1 MTYRGFTREQI
12 ASYIDHTVLKPAA
25 SSDDIRAAVKIA
37 KSAQVAAVCFRPS
50 DMVLA
55 HELLEGSDIGLA
67 TVVGF
72 PHGTNE
78 SEIKAAETRL
88 AVAQGANEID
98 MVIHIGHLI
107 EGRDDLVLADIKAV
121 VEAAG
126 DALVKVILE
135 TSELTDEQIVR
146 ACELSRD
153 AGARYVKT
161 STGFASGGANA
172 HVVKLMATTVPTLG
186 VKASG
191 GIRTL
196 DQLIDMVEAGA
207 TRVGASGTEAILR
220 EFDAQ
225 LSSSHTEVTFEED
238 GTDY

>member
-1 MTYRGFTREQI
+1 MTYRGYTREQI
-12 ASYIDHTVLKPAA
+12 AGFIDHTVLKPAA
-25 SSDDIRAAVKIA
+25 SADDIRTAVEVAIESK
-37 KSAQVAAVCFRPS
+37 VAAVCFRPS

-55 HELLEGSDIGLA
+55 KELLGDSEVGLA

-78 SEIKAAETRL
+78 SYVKAFETSL

-107 EGRDDLVLADIKAV
+107 EGRDELVLEDIKAV
-121 VEAAG
+121 VEAA
-126 DALVKVILE
+126 DLALVKVILE

-146 ACELSRD
+146 ACELSRE
-153 AGARYVKT
+153 AGAGYVKT
-161 STGFASGGANA
+161 STGFASGGATV
-172 HVVKLMATTVPTLG
+172 HTVSLMAQTVPELG

-191 GIRTL
+191 GVRTL

-207 TRVGASGTEAILR
+207 TRVGASGTAAILA
-220 EFDAQ
+220 EFDAK
-225 LSSSHTEVTFEED
+225 
-238 GTDY
+238 

>member
-1 MTYRGFTREQI
+1 MTYRGYSREQI
-12 ASYIDHTVLKPAA
+12 AGFIDHTVLKPAA
-25 SSDDIRAAVKIA
+25 SAQDICSAVA
-37 KSAQVAAVCFRPS
+37 VALEANVAAVCFRPS
-50 DMVLA
+50 DLVLA
-55 HELLEGSDIGLA
+55 KSLLGSSAVGLA

-78 SEIKAAETRL
+78 SEVKAFETDL

-121 VEAAG
+121 VDAAG

-146 ACELSRD
+146 GCELSRD
-153 AGARYVKT
+153 AGAGYVKT
-161 STGFASGGANA
+161 STGFASGGATPE
-172 HVVKLMATTVPTLG
+172 VVALMAKTVPGLG

-191 GIRTL
+191 GVRTL

-207 TRVGASGTEAILR
+207 TRVGASGTAAILA
-220 EFDAQ
+220 EFDSKQ
-225 LSSSHTEVTFEED
+225 
-238 GTDY
+238 

>member
-1 MTYRGFTREQI
+1 MEYRGYTRDQI
-12 ASYIDHTVLKPAA
+12 AGFIDHTVLKPAA
-25 SSDDIRAAVKIA
+25 STDDIRTAVAVAIEA
-37 KSAQVAAVCFRPS
+37 KVAAVCFRPS

-55 HELLEGSDIGLA
+55 KELLGDSEVGLA

-78 SEIKAAETRL
+78 SFVKAFETSL
-88 AVAQGANEID
+88 AVSQGATEID
-98 MVIHIGHLI
+98 MVIHYGHLI
-107 EGRDDLVLADIKAV
+107 EGLDDLVLADIKAV
-121 VEAAG
+121 VEAADG
-126 DALVKVILE
+126 ALVKVILE

-153 AGARYVKT
+153 AGAGYVKT

-172 HVVKLMATTVPTLG
+172 HVVSLMAKTVPGLG

-191 GIRTL
+191 GVRTL

-207 TRVGASGTEAILR
+207 TRVGASGTLAILE
-220 EFDAQ
+220 EFDAK
-225 LSSSHTEVTFEED
+225 
-238 GTDY
+238 

>member
-1 MTYRGFTREQI
+1 MSYRGYTREQI

-25 SSDDIRAAVKIA
+25 SAEDIHSAVEVAIESK
-37 KSAQVAAVCFRPS
+37 VAAVCFRPS

-55 HELLEGSDIGLA
+55 KSLLGDSSVGLA

-78 SEIKAAETRL
+78 SYVKAFETSL
-88 AVAQGANEID
+88 AVSQGANEID

-121 VEAAG
+121 VEAADG
-126 DALVKVILE
+126 ALVKVILE
-135 TSELTDEQIVR
+135 TSELNDDQIVR
-146 ACELSRD
+146 ACGLSRD
-153 AGARYVKT
+153 AGAGYVKT
-161 STGFASGGANA
+161 STGFASGGATVHA
-172 HVVKLMATTVPTLG
+172 VSLMAKTVPGLG

-207 TRVGASGTEAILR
+207 TRVGASGTLAILA
-220 EFDAQ
+220 EFD
-225 LSSSHTEVTFEED
+225 SK
-238 GTDY
+238 

>member
-1 MTYRGFTREQI
+1 MTYRGYSREQI
-12 ASYIDHTVLKPAA
+12 AAFIDHTVLKPAA
-25 SSDDIRAAVKIA
+25 SSDDIRTAVAVAIEA
-37 KSAQVAAVCFRPS
+37 KVAAVCFRPS

-55 HELLEGSDIGLA
+55 KELLGDSSVGLA

-72 PHGTNE
+72 PHGTND
-78 SEIKAAETRL
+78 SFVKAFETSL
-88 AVAQGANEID
+88 AVSQGANEID

-121 VEAAG
+121 VEAAE

-153 AGARYVKT
+153 AGAGYVKT

-172 HVVKLMATTVPTLG
+172 HVVSLMAKTVPGLG

-191 GIRTL
+191 GVRTL

-207 TRVGASGTEAILR
+207 TRVGASGTLSILE
-220 EFDAQ
+220 EFD
-225 LSSSHTEVTFEED
+225 SKN
-238 GTDY
+238 

>member
-1 MTYRGFTREQI
+1 MTYRGYSREQI
-12 ASYIDHTVLKPAA
+12 AGFIDHTVLKPAA
-25 SSDDIRAAVKIA
+25 SSEDIRAAVAVAIEA
-37 KSAQVAAVCFRPS
+37 NVAAVCFRPS

-55 HELLEGSDIGLA
+55 KELLGDSSVDLA

-78 SEIKAAETRL
+78 SYVKAFETSL
-88 AVAQGANEID
+88 AVSQGANEID

-107 EGRDDLVLADIKAV
+107 EGRNDLVLADIKAV
-121 VEAAG
+121 VEAADG
-126 DALVKVILE
+126 ALVKVILE

-153 AGARYVKT
+153 AGAGYVKT

-172 HVVKLMATTVPTLG
+172 HVVSLMAKTVPGLG

-191 GIRTL
+191 GVRTL

-207 TRVGASGTEAILR
+207 TRVGASGTLSILE
-220 EFDAQ
+220 EFD
-225 LSSSHTEVTFEED
+225 SKI
-238 GTDY
+238 

>member
-1 MTYRGFTREQI
+1 MTYRGYTREQI
-12 ASYIDHTVLKPAA
+12 AGYIDHTVLKPAA
-25 SSDDIRAAVKIA
+25 SSDDIRAAVKVAIEA
-37 KSAQVAAVCFRPS
+37 NVAAVCFRPS

-55 HELLEGSDIGLA
+55 KELLGDSSVDLA

-78 SEIKAAETRL
+78 AFVKAFETSL
-88 AVAQGANEID
+88 AVSQGANEID

-121 VEAAG
+121 VEAADG
-126 DALVKVILE
+126 ALVKVILE

-153 AGARYVKT
+153 AGAGYVKT

-172 HVVKLMATTVPTLG
+172 HVVSLMAKTVPGLG

-191 GIRTL
+191 GVRTL

-207 TRVGASGTEAILR
+207 TRVGASGTLSILE
-220 EFDAQ
+220 EFD
-225 LSSSHTEVTFEED
+225 SKK
-238 GTDY
+238 

>member
-1 MTYRGFTREQI
+1 MTYRGYSREQI
-12 ASYIDHTVLKPAA
+12 AAFIDHTVLKPAA
-25 SSDDIRAAVKIA
+25 SSDDIRVAVAVAIEA
-37 KSAQVAAVCFRPS
+37 KVAAVCFRPS

-55 HELLEGSDIGLA
+55 KELLGDSSVGLA

-72 PHGTNE
+72 PHGTND
-78 SEIKAAETRL
+78 SYVKAFETSL
-88 AVAQGANEID
+88 AVSQGANEID

-121 VEAAG
+121 VEAAD

-153 AGARYVKT
+153 AGAGYVKT

-172 HVVKLMATTVPTLG
+172 HVVSLMAKTVPGLG

-191 GIRTL
+191 GVRTL
-196 DQLIDMVEAGA
+196 DQLIDLVEAGA
-207 TRVGASGTEAILR
+207 TRVGASGTLSILE
-220 EFDAQ
+220 EFD
-225 LSSSHTEVTFEED
+225 SKI
-238 GTDY
+238 

>member
-1 MTYRGFTREQI
+1 MTYRGYTREQI
-12 ASYIDHTVLKPAA
+12 AGFIDHTVLKPAA
-25 SSDDIRAAVKIA
+25 SAEDIHSAVEVAVAAN
-37 KSAQVAAVCFRPS
+37 VAAVCFRPS

-55 HELLEGSDIGLA
+55 KSLLGDSSVDLA

-78 SEIKAAETRL
+78 SFVKAFETSL
-88 AVAQGANEID
+88 AVSQGANEID

-121 VEAAG
+121 VEAADG
-126 DALVKVILE
+126 ALVKVILE

-153 AGARYVKT
+153 AGAGYVKT

-172 HVVKLMATTVPTLG
+172 HVVALMAKAVPGLG

-191 GIRTL
+191 GVRTL

-207 TRVGASGTEAILR
+207 TRVGASGTLSILK
-220 EFDAQ
+220 EFDSK
-225 LSSSHTEVTFEED
+225 L
-238 GTDY
+238 

>member
-1 MTYRGFTREQI
+1 MTYRGYSREQI
-12 ASYIDHTVLKPAA
+12 AAFIDHTVLKPAA
-25 SSDDIRAAVKIA
+25 SSDDIRAAVAVAIESK
-37 KSAQVAAVCFRPS
+37 VAAVCFRPS

-55 HELLEGSDIGLA
+55 KELLGDSSVGLA

-72 PHGTNE
+72 PHGTND
-78 SEIKAAETRL
+78 SYVKAFETSL
-88 AVAQGANEID
+88 AVSQGANEID

-121 VEAAG
+121 VEAAD

-153 AGARYVKT
+153 AGAGYVKT

-172 HVVKLMATTVPTLG
+172 HVVSLMAKTVPGLG

-191 GIRTL
+191 GVRTL

-207 TRVGASGTEAILR
+207 TRVGASGTLSILE
-220 EFDAQ
+220 EFD
-225 LSSSHTEVTFEED
+225 SKI
-238 GTDY
+238 

>member
-1 MTYRGFTREQI
+1 MSYRGYTREQI

-25 SSDDIRAAVKIA
+25 SAEDIHSAVEVAIESK
-37 KSAQVAAVCFRPS
+37 VAAVCFRPS

-55 HELLEGSDIGLA
+55 KSLLGDSSVGLA

-78 SEIKAAETRL
+78 SYVKAFETSL
-88 AVAQGANEID
+88 AVSQGASEID

-121 VEAAG
+121 VEAADG
-126 DALVKVILE
+126 ALVKVILE
-135 TSELTDEQIVR
+135 TSELNDDQIVR

-153 AGARYVKT
+153 AGAGYVKT
-161 STGFASGGANA
+161 STGFASGGATVHA
-172 HVVKLMATTVPTLG
+172 VSLMAKTVPGLG

-207 TRVGASGTEAILR
+207 TRVGASGTLAILA
-220 EFDAQ
+220 EFD
-225 LSSSHTEVTFEED
+225 SK
-238 GTDY
+238 

>member
-1 MTYRGFTREQI
+1 MTYRGYSREQI
-12 ASYIDHTVLKPAA
+12 AAFIDHTVLKPAA
-25 SSDDIRAAVKIA
+25 SSDDIRAAVAVAIEA
-37 KSAQVAAVCFRPS
+37 KVAAVCFRPS

-55 HELLEGSDIGLA
+55 KELLGDSTVGLA

-72 PHGTNE
+72 PHGTND
-78 SEIKAAETRL
+78 SFVKAFETSL
-88 AVAQGANEID
+88 AVSQGANEID

-121 VEAAG
+121 VEAAD

-153 AGARYVKT
+153 AGAGYVKT

-172 HVVKLMATTVPTLG
+172 HVVSLMAKTVPGLG

-191 GIRTL
+191 GVRTL

-207 TRVGASGTEAILR
+207 TRVGASGTLSILE
-220 EFDAQ
+220 EFD
-225 LSSSHTEVTFEED
+225 SKI
-238 GTDY
+238 

>member
-1 MTYRGFTREQI
+1 MTYRGYTREQI
-12 ASYIDHTVLKPAA
+12 AGFIDHTVLKPAA
-25 SSDDIRAAVKIA
+25 SAEDIHSAVEVAIAAN
-37 KSAQVAAVCFRPS
+37 VAAVCFRPS

-55 HELLEGSDIGLA
+55 KSLLGDSSVDLA

-78 SEIKAAETRL
+78 SYVKAFETSL
-88 AVAQGANEID
+88 AVSQGANEID

-121 VEAAG
+121 VEAADG
-126 DALVKVILE
+126 ALVKVILE

-153 AGARYVKT
+153 AGAGYVKT
-161 STGFASGGANA
+161 STGFASGGANS
-172 HVVKLMATTVPTLG
+172 HVVSLMAKTVPGLG

-191 GIRTL
+191 GVRTL

-207 TRVGASGTEAILR
+207 TRVGASGTLSILE
-220 EFDAQ
+220 EFD
-225 LSSSHTEVTFEED
+225 SKN
-238 GTDY
+238 

>member
-12 ASYIDHTVLKPAA
+12 AGFIDHTVLKPAA
-25 SSDDIRAAVKIA
+25 SSDDIRAAVAVAIEA
-37 KSAQVAAVCFRPS
+37 NVAAVCFRPS

-55 HELLEGSDIGLA
+55 KELLGSSSVGLA

-78 SEIKAAETRL
+78 PSVKAFETSL
-88 AVAQGANEID
+88 AVSQGANEID

-121 VEAAG
+121 VDAAG

-135 TSELTDEQIVR
+135 TSELTDEQITR
-146 ACELSRD
+146 ACQLSRD
-153 AGARYVKT
+153 AGAEYVKT
-161 STGFASGGANA
+161 STGFASGGATV
-172 HVVKLMATTVPTLG
+172 HTVSLMAKTVPGLG

-191 GIRTL
+191 GVRTL
-196 DQLIDMVEAGA
+196 DQLIDMVVAGA
-207 TRVGASGTEAILR
+207 TRVGASGTVSILQ
-220 EFDAQ
+220 EFD
-225 LSSSHTEVTFEED
+225 SKI
-238 GTDY
+238 

>member
-1 MTYRGFTREQI
+1 MTYRGYTREQI
-12 ASYIDHTVLKPAA
+12 AGFIDHTVLKPAA
-25 SSDDIRAAVKIA
+25 SADDIRAAVAVAIESK
-37 KSAQVAAVCFRPS
+37 VAAVCFRPS

-55 HELLEGSDIGLA
+55 KELLGDSEVGLA

-78 SEIKAAETRL
+78 SYVKAFETSL

-107 EGRDDLVLADIKAV
+107 EGRDDLVLEDIKAV
-121 VEAAG
+121 VEAA
-126 DALVKVILE
+126 DLALVKVILE

-146 ACELSRD
+146 ACELSRE
-153 AGARYVKT
+153 AGAGYVKT
-161 STGFASGGANA
+161 STGFASGGATV
-172 HVVKLMATTVPTLG
+172 HTVSLMAQTVPELG

-191 GIRTL
+191 GVRTL

-207 TRVGASGTEAILR
+207 TRVGASGTAAILS
-220 EFDAQ
+220 EFDAK
-225 LSSSHTEVTFEED
+225 
-238 GTDY
+238 

>member
-1 MTYRGFTREQI
+1 MTYRGYSREQI
-12 ASYIDHTVLKPAA
+12 AAFIDHTVLKPAA
-25 SSDDIRAAVKIA
+25 SSDDIRAAVAVAIEA
-37 KSAQVAAVCFRPS
+37 KVAAVCFRPS

-55 HELLEGSDIGLA
+55 KELLGDSSVGLA

-72 PHGTNE
+72 PHGTND
-78 SEIKAAETRL
+78 SFVKAFETSL
-88 AVAQGANEID
+88 AVSQGANEID

-121 VEAAG
+121 VEAAE

-153 AGARYVKT
+153 AGAGYVKT

-172 HVVKLMATTVPTLG
+172 HVVSLMAKTVPGLG

-191 GIRTL
+191 GVRTL

-207 TRVGASGTEAILR
+207 TRVGASGTLSILE
-220 EFDAQ
+220 EFD
-225 LSSSHTEVTFEED
+225 SKI
-238 GTDY
+238 

>member
-1 MTYRGFTREQI
+1 MTYRGFSREQI
-12 ASYIDHTVLKPAA
+12 AAFIDHTVLKPAA
-25 SSDDIRAAVKIA
+25 SSEDIRAAVAVAIEA
-37 KSAQVAAVCFRPS
+37 KAAAVCFRPS
-50 DMVLA
+50 DLNLA
-55 HELLEGSDIGLA
+55 KSLLGDSGVDLA

-78 SEIKAAETRL
+78 SSVKAFETSL
-88 AVAQGANEID
+88 AVKQGANEID

-107 EGRDDLVLADIKAV
+107 EGRDELVLADIKAV

-126 DALVKVILE
+126 SALVKVILE

-153 AGARYVKT
+153 AGAGYVKT
-161 STGFASGGANA
+161 STGFASGGATVHA
-172 HVVKLMATTVPTLG
+172 VSLMAKTVPGLG

-191 GIRTL
+191 GVRTL

-207 TRVGASGTEAILR
+207 TRVGASATAAILA
-220 EFDAQ
+220 EFD
-225 LSSSHTEVTFEED
+225 SK
-238 GTDY
+238 

>member
-1 MTYRGFTREQI
+1 MTYRGYSREQI
-12 ASYIDHTVLKPAA
+12 AGFIDHTVLKPAA
-25 SSDDIRAAVKIA
+25 SSEDIRAAVAVAIEA
-37 KSAQVAAVCFRPS
+37 KVAAVCFRPS

-55 HELLEGSDIGLA
+55 KELLGSSSVDLA

-78 SEIKAAETRL
+78 SYVKAFETSL
-88 AVAQGANEID
+88 AVSQGANEID

-121 VEAAG
+121 VEAADG
-126 DALVKVILE
+126 ALVKVILE

-153 AGARYVKT
+153 AGAGYVKT

-172 HVVKLMATTVPTLG
+172 HVVSLMAKTVPGLG

-191 GIRTL
+191 GVRTL

-207 TRVGASGTEAILR
+207 TRVGASGTLSILQ
-220 EFDAQ
+220 EFD
-225 LSSSHTEVTFEED
+225 SKI
-238 GTDY
+238 

>member
-12 ASYIDHTVLKPAA
+12 AGFIDHTVLKPAA
-25 SSDDIRAAVKIA
+25 SSDEIRTAVATAIESKC
-37 KSAQVAAVCFRPS
+37 AAVCFRPS

-55 HELLEGSDIGLA
+55 KSLLGSSSVDLA

-78 SEIKAAETRL
+78 SSVKAAETAL
-88 AVAQGANEID
+88 AVSQGANEID

-107 EGRDDLVLADIKAV
+107 EWRDDLVLADIKAV
-121 VEAAG
+121 VDAAG
-126 DALVKVILE
+126 SALVKVILE

-153 AGARYVKT
+153 AGAGYVKT
-161 STGFASGGANA
+161 STGFASGGATV
-172 HVVKLMATTVPTLG
+172 HTVSLMARTVPGLG

-191 GIRTL
+191 GVRTL

-207 TRVGASGTEAILR
+207 TRVGASGTLAILE
-220 EFDAQ
+220 EFD
-225 LSSSHTEVTFEED
+225 SKN
-238 GTDY
+238 